1 MNSNKSKPIILIL
14 LLVLLLIYF
23 ISDGSSKSGT
33 PAEVLDINL
42 GSGYETISEIL
53 DVIEV
58 NDEGDALCV
67 FETVEKIAVAYLNCV
82 GNDTY
87 KFGIAVEYDPFWEMP
102 EHYDINC
109 LKAGDSDLLIKYVV
123 TYDNVDV
130 KDSTEKYSYAIGE
143 KNVALHIL
151 SLEEENSFGYVYY
164 LEAHQSKPP
173 VKPVVCT
180 APIRGYYWLYP

>member
-1 MNSNKSKPIILIL
+1 MNNKSKTIISIL
-14 LLVLLLIYF
+14 LLVLALIYF
-23 ISDGSSKSGT
+23 ISDNSNNSGT
-33 PAEVLDINL
+33 PVEVLDINL

-67 FETVEKIAVAYLNCV
+67 FETDEKIAVAYLNCV

-87 KFGIAVEYDPFWEMP
+87 KFGTAVEYDPYWEMP
-102 EHYDINC
+102 EHYDISC

-130 KDSTEKYSYAIGE
+130 KDSNEKYSYTICE

-151 SLEEENSFGYVYY
+151 SVEELNSFGYVYY
-164 LEAHQSKPP
+164 LEAHQ
-173 VKPVVCT
+173 
-180 APIRGYYWLYP
+180 